1 MRHRVENSKWAVSS
15 RQYRTP
21 EEQRVVLIDAAT
33 LREAER
39 LIESGDTAT
48 SIRIFTGVHAVGI
61 GSSDAVFKSRTNAME
76 DRILLFLRDPKCS
89 EATPWS
95 IDACEFPSG

>member
-1 MRHRVENSKWAVSS
+1 M
-15 RQYRTP
+15 
-21 EEQRVVLIDAAT
+21 LIDAAT

-76 DRILLFLRDPKCS
+76 DCILLLFRDPKCS
-89 EATPWS
+89 EATSWS
-95 IDACEFPSG
+95 IDACEFLSG